1 MRVPSGAAP
10 NRRAM
15 DGDRDGRFAV
25 GNDHIVSFRDL
36 SNAAKCII
44 VTV

>member
-1 MRVPSGAAP
+1 LGIGAKSQKAIEG
-10 NRRAM
+10 AF
-15 DGDRDGRFAV
+15 DGRLAV
-25 GNDHIVSFRDL
+25 GNDRIVSFRDL

>member
-1 MRVPSGAAP
+1 MCAIAV
-10 NRRAM
+10 AM
-15 DGDRDGRFAV
+15 ESDRDGSFAA
-25 GNDHIVSFRDL
+25 GNDRIVSFHDL